1 MGSVIVAYSG
11 GVDSTLLT
19 VVAHRTLGD
28 RALAVTAV
36 SPALAARELEEA
48 TALAKQFGFPHR
60 IIYTNEMVQEGY
72 VANSPQRCYF
82 CKSELYTNLCKLA
95 DEDGYAWVANGTNT
109 NDLGDFRPGLQAA
122 SERQVRSPMVE
133 AGLSKDLVRSIAHK
147 LSIPNWD
154 KPAQPC
160 LSSRIP
166 YGTRVSMETLSKVE
180 RAEDYLR
187 SLGLREVRAR
197 HHDRLCRI
205 EVGENEMDLAFSHRT
220 EIVEAVKKLGYLW
233 VSMDLAGLRSG
244 SLNDQLMVMSR
255 A

>member
-1 MGSVIVAYSG
+1 
-11 GVDSTLLT
+11 
-19 VVAHRTLGD
+19 
-28 RALAVTAV
+28 
-36 SPALAARELEEA
+36 
-48 TALAKQFGFPHR
+48 
-60 IIYTNEMVQEGY
+60 
-72 VANSPQRCYF
+72 
-82 CKSELYTNLCKLA
+82 
-95 DEDGYAWVANGTNT
+95 
-109 NDLGDFRPGLQAA
+109 
-122 SERQVRSPMVE
+122 
-133 AGLSKDLVRSIAHK
+133 
-147 LSIPNWD
+147 
-154 KPAQPC
+154 
-160 LSSRIP
+160 
-166 YGTRVSMETLSKVE
+166 METLSKVE